1 MFSVRRSMFD
11 VFQVS
16 PMKTPPFLLGAT
28 LLFWGWQADL
38 IIPGAIMAVVLEGS
52 RFVKLRW
59 DLSDTDFA
67 RIWHFC
73 ALLFLAAV
81 VYAFAENG
89 GPQGVGRFFENP
101 NLASERDAALA
112 NAHTAA
118 SLIRW
123 LPMIFILFVAAQTY
137 SSAEKVPLHAISLFL
152 QWRRRQAKR
161 RGQPLPPV
169 REVDLTYPYFAV
181 CLLAAGVHQNENN
194 VYFWCLSALLAW
206 ALWLLRPRRFG
217 VVIWVSALALAILF
231 GYSGAHGIGLVQRY
245 FDSFDVQ
252 WVTQWLGRNR
262 TDPFRSQT
270 HIGQI
275 GRIKTSTRIVIRLEP
290 KSGLPPTYLREAS
303 YRTYRFETWHA
314 DGYRNE
320 FVQIQHTLTNE
331 NTWSLLPGKTNTSQI
346 GIACYLPGEEKQT
359 HNPEG
364 LLPLPSGS
372 LRLENLPAYGL
383 RSNSLGAVLAEG
395 PGLVQFD
402 ALYGPGRTIDAPPE
416 TNAPAQSDLDPTN
429 APSAIAE
436 QAALGRYRMKT
447 SWPAEPLD
455 LQVPT
460 NEAPALKEVAARLAL
475 KGQPCDQALQTISEF
490 FATNFTYRTWQD
502 ADFHPNNSQTALSR
516 FLLKT
521 HAGHCEYFAT
531 ATVLLLREI
540 GIPAR
545 YAVGYS
551 VHEAAGDGYI
561 VRQRDAH
568 AWCLVWNDQK
578 KIWEDFDTT
587 PGSWFEVESQ
597 HGAASVWLSDVW
609 WWAHFQFAK
618 LRWGQTHLRD
628 YILAALVPVLVLLL
642 FQIIRQR
649 RRRNRG
655 KDVAGGQTITW
666 PGLDSEFYRIEK
678 QLAQRGVPRGPD
690 EALTDWLE
698 RAAAEPALLELR
710 STLRA
715 LLRLHYRYRFDPQGL
730 TDADRDE
737 LRRKAGECLDKL
749 AQLELGKDAAL
760 AASPPA

>member
-1 MFSVRRSMFD
+1 
-11 VFQVS
+11 
-16 PMKTPPFLLGAT
+16 MKTPPFLLGAT

-38 IIPGAIMAVVLEGS
+38 IIPGAIMAVILEGS
-52 RFVKLRW
+52 RFIKVRW
-59 DLSDTDFA
+59 DLSDTDFG

-73 ALLFLAAV
+73 ALLFLATV
-81 VYAFAENG
+81 IYAFAENG
-89 GPQGVGRFFENP
+89 GPQGFGRFLQNP

-123 LPMIFILFVAAQTY
+123 LPMIFILFVAAQAY

-161 RGQPLPPV
+161 RGQPLPPS

-194 VYFWCLSALLAW
+194 LYFWGLSALLAW

-217 VVIWVSALALAILF
+217 AIIWASALALAILF
-231 GYSGAHGIGLVQRY
+231 GYSGAHGIGLLQRY
-245 FDSFDVQ
+245 MDGLDVQ
-252 WVTQWLGRNR
+252 WVAQWLGRNR

-290 KSGLPPTYLREAS
+290 KSGPPPAYLREAS
-303 YRTYRFETWHA
+303 YRTYHFETWHA
-314 DGYRNE
+314 DTYRND
-320 FVQIQHTLTNE
+320 FVQIQHALTNE
-331 NTWSLLPGKTNTSQI
+331 NTWPLLPDKTNTSQI

-359 HNPEG
+359 HDPEG

-372 LRLENLPAYGL
+372 LRLENLPAYIV
-383 RSNSLGAVLAEG
+383 RSNSLGAVLAQG

-416 TNAPAQSDLDPTN
+416 TNALTPADLNPTN
-429 APSAIAE
+429 AGSTAVE
-436 QAALGRYRMKT
+436 QALVSPYHQRSAWT
-447 SWPAEPLD
+447 AQPLD

-460 NEAPALKEVAARLAL
+460 NEAPALEEVAAHLAL
-475 KGQPCDQALQTISEF
+475 RGQPREQALQIISEF

-502 ADFHPNNSQTALSR
+502 ADYHTKRGQTALGR
-516 FLLKT
+516 FLLET

-551 VHEAAGDGYI
+551 VHEASGNGYL

-568 AWCLVWNDQK
+568 AWCLVWNNQK

-597 HGAASVWLSDVW
+597 HSAVSVWLSDLW

-628 YILAALVPVLVLLL
+628 YVLAGLVPVLVLLL
-642 FQIIRQR
+642 FQIVRQR

-655 KDVAGGQTITW
+655 IDVGNRQTIAW

-690 EALTDWLE
+690 EALAAWLE
-698 RAAAEPALLELR
+698 RAAAEPALFELR

-730 TDADRDE
+730 GDADREE
-737 LRRKAGECLDKL
+737 LRQKARECLDKL
-749 AQLELGKDAAL
+749 AQLEL
-760 AASPPA
+760 AASAS

>member
-1 MFSVRRSMFD
+1 
-11 VFQVS
+11 
-16 PMKTPPFLLGAT
+16 MKTPPFLLGAT
-28 LLFWGWQADL
+28 LLFWGWQAEL
-38 IIPGAIMAVVLEGS
+38 VIPAAIMALVLEGS

-73 ALLFLAAV
+73 ALLFLAAAI
-81 VYAFAENG
+81 YAFAENG
-89 GPQGVGRFFENP
+89 GPQGIGRFLQNP
-101 NLASERDAALA
+101 NLVSERDAALA

-123 LPMIFILFVAAQTY
+123 LPIIFILFVTAQAY
-137 SSAEKVPLHAISLFL
+137 SSAQKVPLHAFSIIR

-161 RGQPLPPV
+161 RGQPLPAT

-194 VYFWCLSALLAW
+194 NRYFWGLCALIAW

-217 VVIWVSALALAILF
+217 VTIWVSALALAILF
-231 GYSGAHGIGLVQRY
+231 GYSGAHGIGLLQRY
-245 FDSFDVQ
+245 VDSFDVQ
-252 WVTQWLGRNR
+252 WIAQWLGRNR
-262 TDPFRSQT
+262 TDPSQSQT
-270 HIGQI
+270 RIGQI
-275 GRIKTSTRIVIRLEP
+275 GRIKTSTRIVIRLQPE
-290 KSGLPPTYLREAS
+290 SGPPPTYLREAS
-303 YRTYRFETWHA
+303 YRTYHSEVWNA
-314 DGYRNE
+314 DSYRND
-320 FVQIQHTLTNE
+320 FVQLQHALTNE
-331 NTWSLLPGKTNTSQI
+331 NTWPLLPGETNTSRI

-383 RSNSLGAVLAEG
+383 RSNSLGAILAEG

-402 ALYGPGRTIDAPPE
+402 ALYGPDHTIDSPPE
-416 TNAPAQSDLDPTN
+416 TNALAQADLNFTNFSPAATQQGPANRYNLHTN
-429 APSAIAE
+429 SEEFSRKVARTIQPI
-436 QAALGRYRMKT
+436 
-447 SWPAEPLD
+447 D

-460 NEAPALKEVAARLAL
+460 NEAPALEKVVAQLGL
-475 KGQPCDQALQTISEF
+475 KGQPRQLALQTISEF
-490 FATNFTYRTWQD
+490 FATNFTYRSWQD
-502 ADFHPNNSQTALSR
+502 ADYRHGRGQTPLGR
-516 FLLKT
+516 FLLET

-551 VHEAAGDGYI
+551 VHEVSWNGYV

-568 AWCLVWNDQK
+568 AWCLVWNDRT
-578 KIWEDFDTT
+578 KIWENFDTT

-597 HGAASVWLSDVW
+597 HSAVSVWLSDAW

-628 YILAALVPVLVLLL
+628 YILAGLVPVLVLLL
-642 FQIIRQR
+642 FQIVRQR
-649 RRRNRG
+649 RRRNRS
-655 KDVAGGQTITW
+655 KDAGNWQTVAW
-666 PGLDSEFYRIEK
+666 PGFDSEFYRIEK

-690 EALTDWLE
+690 EPLAEWLE
-698 RAAAEPALLELR
+698 RAAAEPAFVELR
-710 STLRA
+710 DRLQTL
-715 LLRLHYRYRFDPQGL
+715 LSLHYRYRFDPQGL
-730 TDADRDE
+730 SDADREE
-737 LRRKAGECLDKL
+737 LRREAAECL
-749 AQLELGKDAAL
+749 KDLDAVRENEAL
-760 AASPPA
+760 NLNSAVK

>member
-1 MFSVRRSMFD
+1 
-11 VFQVS
+11 
-16 PMKTPPFLLGAT
+16 MKTPPFLLGAT
-28 LLFWGWQADL
+28 LLFWGWQAEL
-38 IIPGAIMAVVLEGS
+38 IIPAVIMVLILEGS

-89 GPQGVGRFFENP
+89 GPQGIGRFLQNP

-123 LPMIFILFVAAQTY
+123 LPMIFILFVSAQAY
-137 SSAEKVPLHAISLFL
+137 SSAGKVPLHAISVIL

-161 RGQPLPPV
+161 RGQPLPAT

-194 VYFWCLSALLAW
+194 MYFWGLCALLAW

-217 VVIWVSALALAILF
+217 VVIWASALALAILF
-231 GYSGAHGIGLVQRY
+231 GYSGAHGIGLLQRY
-245 FDSFDVQ
+245 VDSFDVQ
-252 WVTQWLGRNR
+252 WIAQWLGRNQ
-262 TDPFRSQT
+262 TDPFRNQT

-275 GRIKTSTRIVIRLEP
+275 GRIKTSTRIVIRLQP
-290 KSGLPPTYLREAS
+290 KSGQPPAYLREAS
-303 YRTYRFETWHA
+303 YRTYHFEVWHA
-314 DGYRNE
+314 DTYKNE
-320 FVQIQHTLTNE
+320 FVQLQHAPTNE
-331 NTWSLLPGKTNTSQI
+331 NTWPLLPGKTNTSRV
-346 GIACYLPGEEKQT
+346 GIACYLSGEKKQT

-364 LLPLPSGS
+364 LLPLPPGS

-383 RSNSLGAVLAEG
+383 QSNSLGSVLAEG
-395 PGLVQFD
+395 PGLVQFE
-402 ALYGPGRTIDAPPE
+402 ALYGPGRTIDSPPE
-416 TNAPAQSDLDPTN
+416 TNAVAEAELNSTN
-429 APSAIAE
+429 AGAPAAELAIE
-436 QAALGRYRMKT
+436 KDGRQIQ
-447 SWPAEPLD
+447 PID

-460 NEAPALKEVAARLAL
+460 NEAPALEKIVAQLAL
-475 KGQPCDQALQTISEF
+475 RGRSREQAVQIIGEF

-502 ADFHPNNSQTALSR
+502 GDYRRNKRQTALSR
-516 FLLKT
+516 FLLET

-551 VHEAAGDGYI
+551 VHEVSWNGYI

-568 AWCLVWNDQK
+568 AWCLAWNDQK
-578 KIWEDFDTT
+578 RIWEDFDTT
-587 PGSWFEVESQ
+587 PGSWFKVESQ
-597 HGAASVWLSDVW
+597 HSAVSAWLSDAW
-609 WWAHFQFAK
+609 WWAHFQLAK
-618 LRWGQTHLRD
+618 LRWGQTHLRE
-628 YILAALVPVLVLLL
+628 YILAGLVPVLVLLL

-655 KDVAGGQTITW
+655 KDAGKRQTVAW
-666 PGLDSEFYRIEK
+666 PGLDSEFYEIEK
-678 QLAQRGVPRGPD
+678 LLAQRGVPRGPD
-690 EALTDWLE
+690 EALADWLE
-698 RAAAEPALLELR
+698 RAAAEPALFELR
-710 STLRA
+710 STLRT

-730 TDADRDE
+730 SEADRDE
-737 LRRKAGECLDKL
+737 LRLKAQECLNQL
-749 AQLELGKDAAL
+749 SRLELTAVPK
-760 AASPPA
+760 

>member
-1 MFSVRRSMFD
+1 
-11 VFQVS
+11 
-16 PMKTPPFLLGAT
+16 MKTPPFLLGAT

-38 IIPGAIMAVVLEGS
+38 VIPGVIMALVLEGS

-59 DLSDTDFA
+59 DLSDTEFA

-89 GPQGVGRFFENP
+89 GPQGIGRFLENP

-123 LPMIFILFVAAQTY
+123 LPMIFILFVASQAY

-152 QWRRRQAKR
+152 LWRRRQAKR
-161 RGQPLPPV
+161 RGQPLPAT

-181 CLLAAGVHQNENN
+181 CLLAAGVHPNENN
-194 VYFWCLSALLAW
+194 TYFWGLSALLAW
-206 ALWLLRPRRFG
+206 ALWLLRPRRFA
-217 VVIWVSALALAILF
+217 VTIWASALVLAILF
-231 GYSGAHGIGLVQRY
+231 GYSGAHGIGLLQRY
-245 FDSFDVQ
+245 VDSFDIQ
-252 WVTQWLGRNR
+252 WVAQWLGRNR
-262 TDPFRSQT
+262 TDPFHSQT
-270 HIGQI
+270 QLGQI
-275 GRIKTSTRIVIRLEP
+275 GRIKTSTRIVIRLQPE
-290 KSGLPPTYLREAS
+290 SGRPPMYLREAS
-303 YRTYRFETWHA
+303 YRTYHAETWHA
-314 DGYRNE
+314 DSYRND
-320 FVQIQHTLTNE
+320 FVQLTHALTNE
-331 NTWSLLPGKTNTSQI
+331 NTWPLLPDRTNTSRV
-346 GIACYLPGEEKQT
+346 GIACYLPGEEKQS
-359 HNPEG
+359 HNPLG

-402 ALYGPGRTIDAPPE
+402 ALYGPGRTFDSPPE
-416 TNAPAQSDLDPTN
+416 TNVPAQTELNSTN
-429 APSAIAE
+429 AGSTTAE
-436 QAALGRYRMKT
+436 QALISRYNLKPG
-447 SWPAEPLD
+447 WPIQPID

-460 NEAPALKEVAARLAL
+460 NEAPALEKIIAQLAL
-475 KGQPCDQALQTISEF
+475 RGQPHALAVQTIGEF

-502 ADFHPNNSQTALSR
+502 ADYRHNKGQTPLSR
-516 FLLKT
+516 FLLQT
-521 HAGHCEYFAT
+521 HSGHCEYFAT
-531 ATVLLLREI
+531 ATVLLLRKI

-551 VHEAAGDGYI
+551 VHEASWNGYV

-597 HGAASVWLSDVW
+597 RSAVFAWLSDAW

-618 LRWGQTHLRD
+618 IRWGQTHLRE
-628 YILAALVPVLVLLL
+628 YILAGLVPVLVLLL
-642 FQIIRQR
+642 FQIVRQR

-655 KDVAGGQTITW
+655 KDPEKRQVVAW
-666 PGLDSEFYRIEK
+666 PGLDSEFYQIEK
-678 QLAQRGVPRGPD
+678 HLAQRGVPRGPD
-690 EALTDWLE
+690 EGLAEWLE
-698 RAAAEPALLELR
+698 RAATEPALLELR

-730 TDADRDE
+730 GDADREE
-737 LRRKAGECLDKL
+737 LRRKAAECLG
-749 AQLELGKDAAL
+749 QLSRLEPAAV
-760 AASPPA
+760 A

>member
-1 MFSVRRSMFD
+1 
-11 VFQVS
+11 
-16 PMKTPPFLLGAT
+16 MKTPPFLLGAT
-28 LLFWGWQADL
+28 LLFWGWQAEL
-38 IIPGAIMAVVLEGS
+38 IIPGAIMAVILEGS
-52 RFVKLRW
+52 RFVKVRW
-59 DLSDTDFA
+59 DLSDTDFG

-81 VYAFAENG
+81 IYAFAENG
-89 GPQGVGRFFENP
+89 GPQGIGRFLQNP

-118 SLIRW
+118 SIIRW
-123 LPMIFILFVAAQTY
+123 LPMIFILFVSAQAY

-152 QWRRRQAKR
+152 IWRRRQARR
-161 RGQPLPPV
+161 RGQPLPPA
-169 REVDLTYPYFAV
+169 REVDVTYPYFAV

-194 VYFWCLSALLAW
+194 TYFWGLSALLAW

-217 VVIWVSALALAILF
+217 VIIWASALALAILF
-231 GYSGAHGIGLVQRY
+231 GYSGAHGIGLLQRY
-245 FDSFDVQ
+245 VDSFDVQ
-252 WVTQWLGRNR
+252 WIAQWLGRNR
-262 TDPFRSQT
+262 TDPSQSQT

-275 GRIKTSTRIVIRLEP
+275 GRIKTSTRIVIRLQPE
-290 KSGLPPTYLREAS
+290 SGPPPAYLREAS
-303 YRTYRFETWHA
+303 YRTYHA
-314 DGYRNE
+314 EVWNADSYRND
-320 FVQIQHTLTNE
+320 FIQLQHALTNE
-331 NTWSLLPGKTNTSQI
+331 NTWPLLPGKTNTSRI
-346 GIACYLPGEEKQT
+346 GIACYLAGEERQT

-372 LRLENLPAYGL
+372 LRLENLPAYGV
-383 RSNSLGAVLAEG
+383 RSNSLGAVLTEG

-402 ALYGPGRTIDAPPE
+402 AVYGPGRTIDSPPE
-416 TNAPAQSDLDPTN
+416 TNAPVQADFNSTN
-429 APSAIAE
+429 AASTASQQLPANRSSPGTNFEALRLKVPRQTQAI
-436 QAALGRYRMKT
+436 
-447 SWPAEPLD
+447 D

-460 NEAPALKEVAARLAL
+460 NEAPALEKVVAQLRLR
-475 KGQPCDQALQTISEF
+475 GQSREQALQTISEY

-502 ADFHPNNSQTALSR
+502 ADYHRNKRQTPLGH
-516 FLLKT
+516 FLLET

-551 VHEAAGDGYI
+551 VQEASWNGYV

-568 AWCLVWNDQK
+568 AWCLVWNERK

-587 PGSWFEVESQ
+587 PGSWFAVESQ
-597 HGAASVWLSDVW
+597 HSAVSVWLSDAW

-618 LRWGQTHLRD
+618 LRWGQTHLRE
-628 YILAALVPVLVLLL
+628 YILAGLVPVLALLL
-642 FQIIRQR
+642 VQIIRQR
-649 RRRNRG
+649 RRRDRR
-655 KDVAGGQTITW
+655 KDAGSKQTVAW

-678 QLAQRGVPRGPD
+678 LLAQRGVLRGP
-690 EALTDWLE
+690 EEGLAEWLE

-730 TDADRDE
+730 SDADREE
-737 LRRKAGECLDKL
+737 LRRKAGECLD
-749 AQLELGKDAAL
+749 QLSRLESAAV
-760 AASPPA
+760 P